1 MIIYPAVDVRDGKC
15 VRLTQGEF
23 NKETVYADN
32 PVEMALRW
40 AELGAEY
47 LHVVDLDGARTG
59 KGQNLDVSSEMG
71 QR

>member
-1 MIIYPAVDVRDGKC
+1 MRKAY
-15 VRLTQGEF
+15 QGEF

-47 LHVVDLDGARTG
+47 TC
-59 KGQNLDVSSEMG
+59 S
-71 QR
+71 